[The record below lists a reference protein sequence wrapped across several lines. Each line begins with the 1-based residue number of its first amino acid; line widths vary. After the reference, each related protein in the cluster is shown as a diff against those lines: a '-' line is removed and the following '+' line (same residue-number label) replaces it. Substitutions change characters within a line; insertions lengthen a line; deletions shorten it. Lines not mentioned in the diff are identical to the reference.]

1 MQQTVAQP
9 LTQQGQLCVLRLS
22 AIGDVCHAIAMIT
35 HIRQARPDIHITWV
49 IGKVEYQ
56 LVKNLPEITFVVFD
70 KQKGKQAFREVKSAL
85 QNTTFDALFV
95 MQVAFRANWLSRQIK
110 ARQRIGFDWAR
121 SKELHWLFTNKRIK
135 AQQHSHVLEGFLG
148 FSEAIGIALPANPS
162 WHYPIPDEA
171 QTWFNQP
178 NSPTAAFKD
187 KPYAVI
193 NPSASKAERNWLPER
208 YGEVATYILQK
219 GMAVVITGGPA
230 GAEKQLAEAV
240 SSHVPPNLQAN
251 LHNLV
256 GLTRLPE
263 LAVLLKNASLV
274 VAPDTGPAH
283 IAAMFNTPVIGLYAH
298 SNPRRTGPYQ
308 NSGETISVYD
318 NCITEQT
325 GKSWQDLPWGKR
337 AKGALLMEKIKTE
350 NVINAV
356 KSLLFKLNL

>member
-1 MQQTVAQP
+1 VQQTVAQP

-251 LHNLV
+251 LHNLCQSLPYYLKTPRWSSLPIPV
-256 GLTRLPE
+256 LPILQLCLTRL
-263 LAVLLKNASLV
+263 LLGCMPIATH
-274 VAPDTGPAH
+274 AEPDLTK
-283 IAAMFNTPVIGLYAH
+283 IAA
-298 SNPRRTGPYQ
+298 RRFRFTTTALLNKRGKVGKTYL
-308 NSGETISVYD
+308 GE
-318 NCITEQT
+318 
-325 GKSWQDLPWGKR
+325 K
-337 AKGALLMEKIKTE
+337 LLMEKIKTE